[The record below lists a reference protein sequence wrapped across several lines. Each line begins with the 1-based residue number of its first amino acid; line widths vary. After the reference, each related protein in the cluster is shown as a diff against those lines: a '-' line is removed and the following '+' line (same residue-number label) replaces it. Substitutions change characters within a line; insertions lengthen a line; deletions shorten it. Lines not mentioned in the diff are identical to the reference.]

1 MELDKGLCVAM
12 MLGVVSEM
20 SLEGKSLEWLKKTR
34 DEQSRIV
41 ADCERSAREIRAYV
55 ITEYKGRDGASELV
69 NERKD
74 ELVEAIER
82 QAEMVQVLV
91 KRIDDEIG
99 NRQYKTEKED
109 KGMEREKRGKYL
121 YRWQEMKMLVHKLDE
136 LRHKLECELDT
147 DGMINELEMWAKGD
161 SVDVDAMTDDLVGH
175 IDVLVEMR
183 GVCEEM
189 LRSVGDV
196 EFDE

>member
-1 MELDKGLCVAM
+1 MELDKELCMAM

-34 DEQSRIV
+34 AEQSRIV
-41 ADCERSAREIRAYV
+41 ADCERSAREIREYV
-55 ITEYKGRDGASELV
+55 ITEYNGRDGASELV
-69 NERKD
+69 KERKA

-99 NRQYKTEKED
+99 NREYKTEKED
-109 KGMEREKRGKYL
+109 KGMEREEEKRDYSQL
-121 YRWQEMKMLVHKLDE
+121 SVLELINKLLELRYKLKIIKLANKLRLWDKGAYTNVDALTDE
-136 LRHKLECELDT
+136 LTE
-147 DGMINELEMWAKGD
+147 
-161 SVDVDAMTDDLVGH
+161 H
-175 IDVLVEMR
+175 IDVLGAMKA
-183 GVCEEM
+183 VCEEM
-189 LRSVGDV
+189 LRAVCDK

>member
-1 MELDKGLCVAM
+1 MELDKETLVAM

-41 ADCERSAREIRAYV
+41 ADCERSAREIREYV
-55 ITEYKGRDGASELV
+55 ITEHNGRDGASELV
-69 NERKD
+69 KERKA

-99 NRQYKTEKED
+99 NREYKTEKED
-109 KGMEREKRGKYL
+109 KGMEREEEKRDYSQLSVLELIDELYGLKY
-121 YRWQEMKMLVHKLDE
+121 KLMHELATATMAAELEVWDDGAGMDVDAVTDE
-136 LRHKLECELDT
+136 LRE
-147 DGMINELEMWAKGD
+147 
-161 SVDVDAMTDDLVGH
+161 H
-175 IDVLVEMR
+175 IDVLGAMKA
-183 GVCEEM
+183 VCEEM
-189 LRSVGDV
+189 LRAVCDK

>member
-41 ADCERSAREIRAYV
+41 ADCERSAREIREYV
-55 ITEYKGRDGASELV
+55 ITEYNGRDGASALV
-69 NERKD
+69 KERKA

-109 KGMEREKRGKYL
+109 KSMITRRDYTGIEFPAMISD
-121 YRWQEMKMLVHKLDE
+121 LDE
-136 LRHKLECELDT
+136 LRRRLEVELDT
-147 DGMINELEMWAKGD
+147 DGLINELEE
-161 SVDVDAMTDDLVGH
+161 VDELTKEPTREMVEWLDKHIATYKQMTS
-175 IDVLVEMR
+175 I
-183 GVCEEM
+183 CEE
-189 LRSVGDV
+189 LRKRVNGY
-196 EFDE
+196 FGI

>member
-1 MELDKGLCVAM
+1 MELDKELCVAM

-34 DEQSRIV
+34 AEQSRIV
-41 ADCERSAREIRAYV
+41 ADCERSAREIREYV
-55 ITEYKGRDGASELV
+55 ITEYNGRDGASELV
-69 NERKD
+69 KERKA

-99 NRQYKTEKED
+99 NREYKTEKED
-109 KGMEREKRGKYL
+109 KGMEREEEKRDYSQL
-121 YRWQEMKMLVHKLDE
+121 SVLELINKLLELRYKLKIIKLANKLRLWDKGAYTNVDALTDE
-136 LRHKLECELDT
+136 LTE
-147 DGMINELEMWAKGD
+147 
-161 SVDVDAMTDDLVGH
+161 H
-175 IDVLVEMR
+175 IDVLGAMKA
-183 GVCEEM
+183 VCEEM
-189 LRSVGDV
+189 LRAVCDK